1 MIRTLAVIAA
11 SCVVLFLL
19 CYFAFTRKRGG
30 LVLVAWVVVPLLTVV
45 IDACVTSMAIDARR
59 CGHEDY
65 LCLDWPPTA
74 VMHLITLLLAIGA
87 PVLLTIIWLRER
99 RRRRH
104 QATER

>member
-65 LCLDWPPTA
+65 LCFDWPPTA
-74 VMHLITLLLAIGA
+74 VMHLITLLLAIAA
-87 PVLLTIIWLRER
+87 PVLLTILRLR
-99 RRRRH
+99 RPRH
-104 QATER
+104 